1 MKKKNVLIFGAQG
14 LIGRELYFSK
24 KLNKE
29 YNIIGLDLRN
39 NLDKKIIKINTLDEK
54 KLKKKLNEIH
64 KVYGK
69 IYASVNV
76 TFPKVLQK
84 KNPPNINSKIFS
96 KEFSNHVCS
105 FLNTT
110 QTMCEYFIKK
120 NIKGRII
127 NFASIYGNFI
137 PRFEIYKNTNMNLP
151 LQYTVSKSSII
162 TLTKYFS
169 KFFLKKKIN
178 INTISPGGVFDG
190 QHKSFL
196 RNYKK
201 FCANGMLK
209 NDDLNGVVEF
219 LLSNNSKNLYGQN
232 IVVDDGFTL

>member
-14 LIGRELYFSK
+14 LIGRQLYLCN
-24 KLNKE
+24 KLNRE

-39 NLDKKIIKINTLDEK
+39 NLNKEIIKINTLNEK
-54 KLKKKLNEIH
+54 KLIKKLNEIH

-76 TFPKVLQK
+76 TFPKVLQRN
-84 KNPPNINSKIFS
+84 NPPKINSKVFT

-110 QTMCEYFIKK
+110 QTMCEYFIEK

-127 NFASIYGNFI
+127 NFASIYGNFT
-137 PRFEIYKNTNMNLP
+137 PRFEIYKNTGMNLP

-178 INTISPGGVFDG
+178 INTISPGGVFDY
-190 QHKSFL
+190 QHKVFL

-209 NDDLNGVVEF
+209 NNDLNGVVQF